1 LLLKNFLQFKLLK
14 RFLNFRF
21 SGDDP
26 RFDVLTGKTAS
37 DVAIDAQN
45 DKPTLNGDSSTEN
58 GIVDGSLE
66 TSATKATKVVD
77 HSDNQ
82 SGDELKVVVATEAK
96 ENQN

>member
-1 LLLKNFLQFKLLK
+1 LKNFLQFKLLK

-66 TSATKATKVVD
+66 TSATKVVD

-82 SGDELKVVVATEAK
+82 SGDELKVVVAAEAK